1 MTEKLL
7 VRLIVITIII
17 ATALIFSPFLMDS
30 DPTIYFIIAKNM
42 ALHGHWLDL
51 MTNYGPWLD
60 KPHFPF
66 WATALSFKIFGF
78 HPWSYI
84 LPGFIFYLLGGVY
97 TYKLARLLYHH
108 KTIALLSLLIYLTTL
123 RLMLSSL
130 DIRAEAYLL
139 GEIMPACYYWFK
151 YHEKTALKYVLLGAL
166 FTGLALMTKGL
177 FVVVTIGSGMVV
189 LWIAQKQWK
198 PFISIKW
205 LSAILLSFIVAM
217 PEFLALY
224 AQFGIKGLQWFF
236 FGSQFGRFFDT
247 GRIIK
252 HHGNASFFIQAFMW
266 AFLPWTLIFVAFL
279 GKGFKK
285 YKPLS
290 IRDKNALIY
299 LLGSFLVTFVMFSVT
314 KFKMDYYTNI
324 VFPFAAI
331 LSARYL
337 YGLLEYSPKH
347 IIFTLQ
353 GVLALVLVIFVMVL
367 VVVVSVK
374 ENLYFVSLNLLPI
387 AFFVYL
393 WVSRRRFKS
402 SEKAIICS
410 VLGVN
415 IGFLMLSLTQTI
427 IASQFSPGY
436 MIANVINRQ
445 ALQLPVYEYQQETNL
460 SVYLKGDNARPVDD
474 LSQLPLHSSYYLVMD
489 SAGSALAIVLKRWPC
504 AQMMLK
510 QESLKLSQF
519 NRRIF
524 LRGPARAPDYQV
536 LLKIN

>member
-1 MTEKLL
+1 MTEKF
-7 VRLIVITIII
+7 LIKLISITIIL
-17 ATALIFSPFLMDS
+17 ATVLIFSPFLIDS

-78 HPWSYI
+78 HSWSYI
-84 LPGFIFYLLGGVY
+84 LPGFIFYLLGGLY
-97 TYKLARLLYHH
+97 TYKLAQLLYHH

-139 GEIMPACYYWFK
+139 GQIMPACYYWFK
-151 YHEKTALKYVLLGAL
+151 YHERTALTYLFLGAM

-177 FVVVTIGSGMVV
+177 FVVVTISSGMVV

-198 PFISIKW
+198 PFFSIKW
-205 LSAILLSFIVAM
+205 LSAVVLSFICAM

-224 AQFGIKGLQWFF
+224 AQFGMKGLQWFF

-252 HHGNASFFIQAFMW
+252 HHGNASFFIQAFVW
-266 AFLPWTLIFVAFL
+266 AFLPWTLIFIAFL
-279 GKGFKK
+279 GDSFKR
-285 YKPLS
+285 YKAFS
-290 IRDKNALIY
+290 MAEKNALIY
-299 LLGSFLVTFVMFSVT
+299 LLGSFVVTFVMFSVT
-314 KFKMDYYTNI
+314 QFKMDYYTNI

-337 YGLLEYSPKH
+337 YGLMAHAQKH
-347 IIFTLQ
+347 VIFTLQ
-353 GVLALVLVIFVMVL
+353 SILAFALVIFVMGL
-367 VVVVSVK
+367 VVMVSVK
-374 ENLYFVSLNLLPI
+374 ENSYFMSINVLPM
-387 AFFVYL
+387 AFFIYA
-393 WVSRRRFKS
+393 WISRHRFVS
-402 SEKAIICS
+402 SEKAIIFS
-410 VLGVN
+410 VVGVN
-415 IGFLMLSLTQTI
+415 IGFLMLSLIQTI

-436 MIANVINRQ
+436 MIANEINRR
-445 ALQLPVYEYQQETNL
+445 ALSLPVYEYQQETNL
-460 SVYLKGDNARPVDD
+460 SVYLKGDNARPVSD
-474 LSQLPLHSSYYLVMD
+474 LSQLPVHSSYYLVMD
-489 SAGSALAIVLKRWPC
+489 SAGPALAAVLKRQPH
-504 AQMMLK
+504 AKILLK

-524 LRGPARAPDYQV
+524 LGGLAKAPHYQV